1 MTKTRHRYEIWRDS
15 VHEPPLGWRHA
26 FDLECRVGFE
36 RVFVEVTTMVGS
48 AERRRVPLRGLDREE
63 VLGEAEDR
71 GGDLDPPD
79 SRANPTKGEAINRLW

>member
-1 MTKTRHRYEIWRDS
+1 
-15 VHEPPLGWRHA
+15 
-26 FDLECRVGFE
+26 
-36 RVFVEVTTMVGS
+36 MVGS

-79 SRANPTKGEAINRLW
+79 SRANPTKSEAIGRLW